1 MITVVGNRWRRDLM
15 NFVRLEKGFL
25 KEGFAS
31 KNICLYKKKK
41 QKTRKAR
48 TSCNNKFYEGNVP
61 VKDVFNK

>member
-1 MITVVGNRWRRDLM
+1 M